1 MEVCKFAA
9 ENNKPLGY
17 NLAALFLIKFN
28 KNEVNAA
35 LEYADYVFCNDTEA
49 AAFGEENGVESKD
62 LLEIGKVI
70 AQWPKKNLLRPRTV
84 IITVGKDPVQVV
96 V

>member
-49 AAFGEENGVESKD
+49 AA
-62 LLEIGKVI
+62 LERKMELN
-70 AQWPKKNLLRPRTV
+70 QKTYLRLER
-84 IITVGKDPVQVV
+84 
-96 V
+96 